1 MVWVVQTVRIGEMG
15 VGAAEF
21 FRSNGHFFR
30 KQRHGSGVVSSE
42 RMGDVVR
49 AFEHEAVEH
58 LHPLDL
64 LARFDGEAAFAD
76 GRVLVL
82 DYDFCIQLTGFDDQK
97 CGHHFGR
104 TGWVEGFVGIF
115 FEDDFAG
122 TSIDA
127 DGASGCETEGIAG
140 LLGGEW

>member
-1 MVWVVQTVRIGEMG
+1 MG
-15 VGAAEF
+15 NIVC
-21 FRSNGHFFR
+21 
-30 KQRHGSGVVSSE
+30 
-42 RMGDVVR
+42 

-58 LHPLDL
+58 LHPFDL
-64 LARFDGEAAFAD
+64 LAGFDGEAAFAD
-76 GRVLVL
+76 GGVLVL
-82 DYDFCIQLTGFDDQK
+82 DDDLCVQLTGFDDQK

-104 TGWVEGFVGIF
+104 TGRVEGFVGIF

-127 DGASGCETEGIAG
+127 DGASGRETEGIAG